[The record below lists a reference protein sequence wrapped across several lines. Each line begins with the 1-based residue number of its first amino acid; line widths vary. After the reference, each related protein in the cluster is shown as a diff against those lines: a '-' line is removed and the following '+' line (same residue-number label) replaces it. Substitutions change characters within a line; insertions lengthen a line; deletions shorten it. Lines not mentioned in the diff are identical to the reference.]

1 MISFIRRALF
11 AGIVLA
17 SLFTASAS
25 TARAQDPSA
34 KHAVDAISV
43 SVADIEKA
51 AEQLAAAVELAV
63 KKAADDPAV
72 KLAALKVAKNAVTAA
87 QVAVTTQANALQ
99 AALDALARE
108 LAIVTDKQQAKTRA
122 H

>member
-1 MISFIRRALF
+1 MISSIRRILF
-11 AGIVLA
+11 AGIIIA
-17 SLFTASAS
+17 SLVTASGS
-25 TARAQDPSA
+25 VARAQDTAAKPSA
-34 KHAVDAISV
+34 DSISV

-51 AEQLAAAVELAV
+51 AEQLAIAVELAV

-72 KLAALKVAKNAVTAA
+72 KVAALKVARNAVNAA
-87 QVAVTTQANALQ
+87 QIAVTSQANVLQ

-108 LAIVTDKQQAKTRA
+108 IALATEKQQGKARA

>member
-1 MISFIRRALF
+1 MISSIRRALF

-25 TARAQDPSA
+25 TARAQDTSA
-34 KHAVDAISV
+34 KQAVDSISV